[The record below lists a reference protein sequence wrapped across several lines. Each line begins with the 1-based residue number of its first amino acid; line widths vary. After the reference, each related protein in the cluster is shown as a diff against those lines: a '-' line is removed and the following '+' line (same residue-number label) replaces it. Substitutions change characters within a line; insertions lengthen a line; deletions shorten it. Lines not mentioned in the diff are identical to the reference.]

1 MFNRIHLWSHMVLG
15 FLLLGVF
22 KPQFSISVLVIG
34 LFLFFISSWFSLGD
48 CTFLRLCVS
57 LLHFRFIGIIVA
69 SSNLRSFIS
78 VVSVVT
84 FLFPILLICAF
95 SLFFL
100 MCLAKV
106 YQFYPFKEPSFS
118 FIDLFFFL
126 VYCIYFCSDLY
137 ELFPTNFG
145 IWFSFSSCF
154 RHKVGLFI
162 WDFSYLLR

>member
-100 MCLAKV
+100 MCLAKA

-118 FIDLFFFL
+118 FVDLFFFSIL
-126 VYCIYFCSDLY
+126 H
-137 ELFPTNFG
+137 LFLLWSLWV
-145 IWFSFSSCF
+145 I
-154 RHKVGLFI
+154 
-162 WDFSYLLR
+162 SY